1 MWRGRSGNSDSY
13 WDNIEKNLYDMFFYE
28 ADNIQQIYHDE
39 GLAVPIYQRHDNN
52 YSDGDN
58 YGSSS
63 SWGEYS
69 GHTSDEAL
77 ARHLQEMEDGFQ
89 NFSFDEHFRTVSA
102 GAGGVSQEGPSFSG
116 GDQDNV
122 DPDNMTYEQI
132 SELGQSI
139 GSAKKGLSVEQM
151 SRLPTHKYKGSS
163 KKKGKSGD
171 EDSESLSAKYR
182 ISFSD
187 IIMLYVTS
195 EPRCVIC
202 KMQYRRGNAL
212 MTLPCAHKYH
222 EECIKNWLGEDN
234 SCCVCKEEVAV

>member
-89 NFSFDEHFRTVSA
+89 NFSFDEHFRT

-171 EDSESLSAKYR
+171 EDSE
-182 ISFSD
+182 
-187 IIMLYVTS
+187 
-195 EPRCVIC
+195 CVIC
-202 KMQYRRGNAL
+202 KMQYRRGDAL